1 MQISYRI
8 PSSGPDP
15 TVRATAINFERA
27 SGGKVPGRGKKCQR
41 DAREILADV
50 VKRIELAPPYVRKT
64 QAEWLAMARQALKV

>member
-1 MQISYRI
+1 MPYRSI
-8 PSSGPDP
+8 QVVIAPYICAPLE
-15 TVRATAINFERA
+15 T
-27 SGGKVPGRGKKCQR
+27 